1 VLYFALLCMLDA
13 RMSIMRI
20 SLLSQYKLQGRE
32 IEQHSNMN
40 VSIAQCEKNLGWKEK
55 KVKNTLYGMC
65 KDDGRKMR

>member
-1 VLYFALLCMLDA
+1 
-13 RMSIMRI
+13 MRI